1 MLIRDEKMK
10 IGGSNLSEFEELL
23 EKIQQQKPELTKQDI
38 EDKIKQKMEKIG
50 PGYLTNEGALF
61 LIAGDL
67 GISLKQNFKEL
78 PTEMG
83 LKDIYVGARDV
94 SIESRVLNISPT
106 KQFSRKDGSPFLLR
120 TMTVYDN
127 DSAVSVKLW
136 DEKANLPGIDEL
148 KPGDLI
154 KIIKAYVKSDL
165 NGSPTI
171 NVGSGSNIEST
182 NKESKICAVD
192 ELTIDVSEVKE
203 NQSNLVVSGKIDGSI
218 TTLEFTN
225 RRGEPGKGLR
235 MRLKGKDDA
244 TKGVVIWGR
253 DESFLP
259 KVIPQNAKVRLLGVR
274 TKVGNQGLEIHGNEA
289 TLVEIEGGKEVEPVI
304 VRIGTKR
311 NDGDKT
317 VAIGID
323 IKKNMVY
330 MSDSSKMLDSVNTGD
345 VVECM
350 PSKVFGNSITINHD
364 SFLRK
369 IDDDKSIPP
378 LSSLRTKIS
387 EVKSGN
393 DYCVEAIILKEPEK
407 REVQTK
413 TGETILL
420 SEMFVEDDSGQIWIK
435 GWRNQAILL
444 DGHSVGEIIS
454 VTAVNAKAGLEG
466 RTELFLTP
474 FSSIVK
480 KN

>member
-1 MLIRDEKMK
+1 MLIRDEKVK
-10 IGGSNLSEFEELL
+10 IKGSGLSEFEELL
-23 EKIQQQKPELTKQDI
+23 EKIQEQKPEFTKQDI
-38 EDKIKQKMEKIG
+38 EDRIKQKKEKIG
-50 PGYLTNEGALF
+50 VGYLTDQGALF
-61 LIAGDL
+61 LIASDL
-67 GISLKQNFKEL
+67 GISLKQDLKV
-78 PTEMG
+78 EMR
-83 LKDIYVGARDV
+83 LKDLYVGAKDV

-127 DSAVSVKLW
+127 DSTVSVKLW
-136 DEKANLPGIDEL
+136 DEKANLPGIEEL

-165 NGSPTI
+165 NGSPAI

-182 NKESKICAVD
+182 KKESEIRPID
-192 ELTIDVSEVKE
+192 DLTIDVSEVKE
-203 NQSNLVVSGKIDGSI
+203 NQSNLVVSGKIDGTI

-235 MRLKGKDDA
+235 MRLKGNDNA
-244 TKGVVIWGR
+244 TKGVVIWGK

-259 KVIPQNAKVRLLGVR
+259 KVISQNAKVKLLGVR

-304 VRIGTKR
+304 VRIGIKR
-311 NDGDKT
+311 NDGEKT
-317 VAIGID
+317 TAIGID
-323 IKKNMVY
+323 NKKNMVY
-330 MSDSSKMLDSVNTGD
+330 ISDSSNMLGSISTGD
-345 VVECM
+345 VIECM
-350 PSKVFGNSITINHD
+350 PSQVFGNSVTISRD

-369 IDDDKSIPP
+369 IDDDKNIPQ
-378 LSSLRTKIS
+378 LSNLRTKIS
-387 EVKSGN
+387 EIKSGN

-435 GWRNQAILL
+435 GWRNQAVIL

-474 FSSIVK
+474 FSDIVK

>member
-1 MLIRDEKMK
+1 
-10 IGGSNLSEFEELL
+10 LSEFEELL
-23 EKIQQQKPELTKQDI
+23 KKIQEQKPELTKQNID
-38 EDKIKQKMEKIG
+38 DRIKEKKEKIG
-50 PGYLTNEGALF
+50 TGYLTDQGALF
-61 LIAGDL
+61 LIASDL
-67 GISLKQNFKEL
+67 GISLKQSSTPKI
-78 PTEMG
+78 G
-83 LKDIYVGARDV
+83 LKDIYIGARDV

-136 DEKANLPGIDEL
+136 DEKANLPGIEEL

-165 NGSPTI
+165 DGSPTI
-171 NVGSGSNIEST
+171 NIGSGSNIESA
-182 NKESKICAVD
+182 NKESKICPIDDLA
-192 ELTIDVSEVKE
+192 IDVSNVKE
-203 NQSNLVVSGKIDGSI
+203 NQSNLVVLGKMDGNI

-235 MRLKGKDDA
+235 MRLKGNDGA
-244 TKGVVIWGR
+244 AKGVVIWGK

-259 KVIPQNAKVRLLGVR
+259 KVIPKDAKVRLLGVR

-289 TLVEIEGGKEVEPVI
+289 TLVEIEGGKEAEPVI
-304 VRIGTKR
+304 VRIATIKR
-311 NDGDKT
+311 NDGGKT
-317 VAIGID
+317 VAVGID
-323 IKKNMVY
+323 NKKNMIY
-330 MSDSSKMLDSVNTGD
+330 ISDSSKMLDSISMGD
-345 VVECM
+345 VIECM
-350 PSKVFGNSITINHD
+350 PSKVFGSSITINQD

-369 IDDDKSIPP
+369 IEDDSIP
-378 LSSLRTKIS
+378 SLANIRTKIS

-393 DYCVEAIILKEPEK
+393 DYCVEAIILKEPER

-413 TGETILL
+413 AGETILL
-420 SEMFVEDDSGQIWIK
+420 AEMFVEDDSGQIWIK

-444 DGHSVGEIIS
+444 DGLSVGEIIS
-454 VTAVNAKAGLEG
+454 VTGVNAKAGLEE

-474 FSSIVK
+474 FSDIVK

>member
-1 MLIRDEKMK
+1 MLIRDEKEK
-10 IGGSNLSEFEELL
+10 IEGSNLSEFDELL
-23 EKIQQQKPELTKQDI
+23 EKIQEQKPELTKQDI
-38 EDKIKQKMEKIG
+38 DDRIKQKKEKIG
-50 PGYLTNEGALF
+50 PGYLTDHGALF
-61 LIAGDL
+61 LIASDL
-67 GISLKQNFKEL
+67 GISLKQTLKI
-78 PTEMG
+78 EMS
-83 LKDIYVGARDV
+83 LKDIYIGAKDV

-136 DEKANLPGIDEL
+136 DEKANLPGIEEL

-165 NGSPTI
+165 DGSPTI
-171 NVGSGSNIEST
+171 NVGSGSNIEPT
-182 NKESKICAVD
+182 KKESKIRAVD
-192 ELTIDVSEVKE
+192 ELTIDISEVKE
-203 NQSNLVVSGKIDGSI
+203 NQTNLVVAGKIDGNI

-225 RRGEPGKGLR
+225 RRGEPGKGLKI
-235 MRLKGKDDA
+235 RLKGKDDT

-289 TLVEIEGGKEVEPVI
+289 TLVEIEGGKESEPVI
-304 VRIGTKR
+304 VRIATMKR
-311 NDGDKT
+311 NDGGKT
-317 VAIGID
+317 VAMGID
-323 IKKNMVY
+323 NNKNIVY
-330 MSDSSKMLDSVNTGD
+330 LSDSSNLLDPFTVGD
-345 VVECM
+345 VIECM
-350 PSKVFGNSITINHD
+350 PSQVFGSSITINHD
-364 SFLRK
+364 SFVRK
-369 IDDDKSIPP
+369 IDDDKSIPE

-387 EVKSGN
+387 EIKPGN

-420 SEMFVEDDSGQIWIK
+420 SEMFVEDDSDQIWIK

-444 DGHSVGEIIS
+444 DGLSVGEIIS
-454 VTAVNAKAGLEG
+454 VTTVNAKAGLEG

-474 FSSIVK
+474 FSVIVK

>member
-1 MLIRDEKMK
+1 
-10 IGGSNLSEFEELL
+10 LSEFEELL
-23 EKIQQQKPELTKQDI
+23 EKIQEQKPELTKQDI
-38 EDKIKQKMEKIG
+38 DDKIKQKKEKIG
-50 PGYLTNEGALF
+50 VGYLTDQGALF
-61 LIAGDL
+61 LIASDL
-67 GISLKQNFKEL
+67 GISLKQTLKV
-78 PTEMG
+78 EMG
-83 LKDIYVGARDV
+83 LKDIYVGAKDV

-127 DSAVSVKLW
+127 DSTVSVKLW
-136 DEKANLPGIDEL
+136 DEKANLPGIEEL

-171 NVGSGSNIEST
+171 NVGSGSNIESA
-182 NKESKICAVD
+182 NKESKICPIDDLAVD
-192 ELTIDVSEVKE
+192 VSDVKE
-203 NQSNLVVSGKIDGSI
+203 NQSNLVVLGKIDGNI

-225 RRGEPGKGLR
+225 KRGEPGKGLR
-235 MRLKGKDDA
+235 MRLKGNDGTA
-244 TKGVVIWGR
+244 KGVVIWGK

-259 KVIPQNAKVRLLGVR
+259 KLIPQNAKVRLLGVR

-289 TLVEIEGGKEVEPVI
+289 TLVEIEGGKETEPVI
-304 VRIGTKR
+304 VRIATIKR
-311 NDGDKT
+311 NDGEKT
-317 VAIGID
+317 IATGID
-323 IKKNMVY
+323 DKKNMVY
-330 MSDSSKMLDSVNTGD
+330 ISDSSNMLDSINIGD
-345 VVECM
+345 VIECM
-350 PSKVFGNSITINHD
+350 PSKVFGNSITINQD

-369 IDDDKSIPP
+369 IEDDKSIPP

-387 EVKSGN
+387 EIKSGN

-435 GWRNQAILL
+435 GWRNQAVLL
-444 DGHSVGEIIS
+444 DGLSVGEIIS
-454 VTAVNAKAGLEG
+454 VTTVNAKAGLEG

-474 FSSIVK
+474 FSTIVK

>member
-1 MLIRDEKMK
+1 M
-10 IGGSNLSEFEELL
+10 SEFEKLL
-23 EKIQQQKPELTKQDI
+23 EKIQEQKPELTRQDI
-38 EDKIKQKMEKIG
+38 DDKIKQKMEKIG

-67 GISLKQNFKEL
+67 GISLKQNLK
-78 PTEMG
+78 TEMG
-83 LKDIYVGARDV
+83 LKDIYVGAKDV
-94 SIESRVLNISPT
+94 SVESRVLNISPT

-136 DEKANLPGIDEL
+136 DEKANLPGIEEL

-165 NGSPTI
+165 DGSPTI
-171 NVGSGSNIEST
+171 NVGSGSNIEPT
-182 NKESKICAVD
+182 KKESKIRAVD
-192 ELTIDVSEVKE
+192 ELTIDISEVKE
-203 NQSNLVVSGKIDGSI
+203 NQTNLVVAGKIDGNI

-225 RRGEPGKGLR
+225 RRGEPGKGLKI
-235 MRLKGKDDA
+235 RLKGKDDT

-289 TLVEIEGGKEVEPVI
+289 TLVEIEGGKESEPVI
-304 VRIGTKR
+304 VRIATMKR
-311 NDGDKT
+311 NDGGKT
-317 VAIGID
+317 VAMGID
-323 IKKNMVY
+323 NNKNIVY
-330 MSDSSKMLDSVNTGD
+330 LSDSSNLLDPFTVGD
-345 VVECM
+345 VIECM
-350 PSKVFGNSITINHD
+350 PSQVFGSSITINHD
-364 SFLRK
+364 SFVRK
-369 IDDDKSIPP
+369 IDDDKSIPE

-387 EVKSGN
+387 EIKPGN

-420 SEMFVEDDSGQIWIK
+420 SEMFVEDDSDQIWIK

-444 DGHSVGEIIS
+444 DGLSVGEIIS
-454 VTAVNAKAGLEG
+454 VTTVNAKAGLEG

-474 FSSIVK
+474 FSVIVK

>member
-1 MLIRDEKMK
+1 M
-10 IGGSNLSEFEELL
+10 SEFEELL
-23 EKIQQQKPELTKQDI
+23 KKIQEQKPELTKQDI
-38 EDKIKQKMEKIG
+38 EDRIKQKKEKIG
-50 PGYLTNEGALF
+50 AGYLTDQGALF
-61 LIAGDL
+61 LIAADL
-67 GISLKQNFKEL
+67 GISLKQTLKV
-78 PTEMG
+78 EMN
-83 LKDIYVGARDV
+83 LKDLYVGAKDV

-136 DEKANLPGIDEL
+136 DEKANLPGIEDL

-182 NKESKICAVD
+182 NKESEICPID
-192 ELTIDVSEVKE
+192 DLTIDASEIKE
-203 NQSNLVVSGKIDGSI
+203 NQSNLVVSGKIDGNI

-235 MRLKGKDDA
+235 MRLKGNDGTA
-244 TKGVVIWGR
+244 KGVVIWGK

-259 KVIPQNAKVRLLGVR
+259 KVISQNAKVRLLGVR
-274 TKVGNQGLEIHGNEA
+274 TKIGNQGLEIHGNEA
-289 TLVEIEGGKEVEPVI
+289 TLVEIEGGKESEPVI
-304 VRIGTKR
+304 VRIATIKR
-311 NDGDKT
+311 NDGGKT

-323 IKKNMVY
+323 NKKNMVY
-330 MSDSSKMLDSVNTGD
+330 VSDSSNMLVPISAGD
-345 VVECM
+345 VIECM
-350 PSKVFGNSITINHD
+350 PSQVFGNSITINHD

-378 LSSLRTKIS
+378 LSELRTKIS

-393 DYCVEAIILKEPEK
+393 NYCVEAIILKEPEK

-413 TGETILL
+413 TGEMILL
-420 SEMFVEDDSGQIWIK
+420 SEMFVEDGSGQIWLK

>member
-1 MLIRDEKMK
+1 
-10 IGGSNLSEFEELL
+10 LSEFEELL
-23 EKIQQQKPELTKQDI
+23 EKIREQKPELTKEDI
-38 EDKIKQKMEKIG
+38 DDKIKQKKEKIG
-50 PGYLTNEGALF
+50 VGYLTDQGALF
-61 LIAGDL
+61 LIASDL
-67 GISLKQNFKEL
+67 GISLKQTLKV
-78 PTEMG
+78 EMG
-83 LKDIYVGARDV
+83 LKDIYVGAKDV

-127 DSAVSVKLW
+127 DSTASVKLW
-136 DEKANLPGIDEL
+136 DEKANLPGIEEL

-182 NKESKICAVD
+182 NKESKIVPIDDLA
-192 ELTIDVSEVKE
+192 IDVSDVKE
-203 NQSNLVVSGKIDGSI
+203 NQSNLVVLGKMDGNI

-225 RRGEPGKGLR
+225 KRGEPGKGLR
-235 MRLKGKDDA
+235 MRLKGNDG
-244 TKGVVIWGR
+244 TVKGVVIWGK

-259 KVIPQNAKVRLLGVR
+259 KVISKNAKVRLLGVR
-274 TKVGNQGLEIHGNEA
+274 TKVGNQGLEIHGNDA
-289 TLVEIEGGKEVEPVI
+289 TLIEVEGGKDTEPVI
-304 VRIGTKR
+304 VRIATIKR
-311 NDGDKT
+311 NDGGKT
-317 VAIGID
+317 VAVGID
-323 IKKNMVY
+323 SKKNMIY
-330 MSDSSKMLDSVNTGD
+330 ISDYSKMLDSYSMGD
-345 VVECM
+345 VIECM
-350 PSKVFGNSITINHD
+350 PSKVFGSSITINQD

-369 IDDDKSIPP
+369 IEDDSIPS
-378 LSSLRTKIS
+378 LSNIRTKIS
-387 EVKSGN
+387 EIKSGN

-444 DGHSVGEIIS
+444 DGLSVGEIIS
-454 VTAVNAKAGLEG
+454 VTGVNAKAGLEE

-474 FSSIVK
+474 FSVIVK

>member
-1 MLIRDEKMK
+1 
-10 IGGSNLSEFEELL
+10 LSEFEELL
-23 EKIQQQKPELTKQDI
+23 EKIQEQKPELTKQDI
-38 EDKIKQKMEKIG
+38 DDRVKQKIEKIG
-50 PGYLTNEGALF
+50 PGYLTDEGALF
-61 LIAGDL
+61 LIAKDL
-67 GISLKQNFKEL
+67 GISLKQTLK
-78 PTEMG
+78 TEMS
-83 LKDIYVGARDV
+83 LKDIYVGAKDV

-136 DEKANLPGIDEL
+136 DEKANLPGIEEL

-154 KIIKAYVKSDL
+154 KIIKAYIKSDL

-171 NVGSGSNIEST
+171 NVGSGSNIESA
-182 NKESKICAVD
+182 NKESKICPIDDLAVD
-192 ELTIDVSEVKE
+192 VSDVKE
-203 NQSNLVVSGKIDGSI
+203 NQSNLVVLGKMDGNI

-225 RRGEPGKGLR
+225 KRGEPGKGLR
-235 MRLKGKDDA
+235 MRLKGNDGTA
-244 TKGVVIWGR
+244 KGVVIWGK

-259 KVIPQNAKVRLLGVR
+259 KLIPQNAKVRLLGVR

-289 TLVEIEGGKEVEPVI
+289 TLVEIEGGKETEPVI
-304 VRIGTKR
+304 VRIATIKR
-311 NDGDKT
+311 NDGEKT
-317 VAIGID
+317 IATGID
-323 IKKNMVY
+323 DKKNMVY
-330 MSDSSKMLDSVNTGD
+330 ISDSSNMLDSINIGD
-345 VVECM
+345 VIECM
-350 PSKVFGNSITINHD
+350 PSQVFGNSITINQD

-369 IDDDKSIPP
+369 IEDDKSVPS

-387 EVKSGN
+387 DVKSGN

-474 FSSIVK
+474 FSAIVK

>member
-1 MLIRDEKMK
+1 M
-10 IGGSNLSEFEELL
+10 S
-23 EKIQQQKPELTKQDI
+23 
-38 EDKIKQKMEKIG
+38 
-50 PGYLTNEGALF
+50 
-61 LIAGDL
+61 
-67 GISLKQNFKEL
+67 
-78 PTEMG
+78 
-83 LKDIYVGARDV
+83 LKDIYIGAKDV

-136 DEKANLPGIDEL
+136 DEKANLPGIEEL

-165 NGSPTI
+165 DGSPTI
-171 NVGSGSNIEST
+171 NVGSGSNIEPT
-182 NKESKICAVD
+182 KKESKIRAVD

-203 NQSNLVVSGKIDGSI
+203 NQTNLVVAGKIDGNI

-225 RRGEPGKGLR
+225 RRGEPGKGLKI
-235 MRLKGKDDA
+235 RLKGKDDT
-244 TKGVVIWGR
+244 TKGVVVWGK

-289 TLVEIEGGKEVEPVI
+289 TLVEIEGGKESEPVI
-304 VRIGTKR
+304 VRIATMKR
-311 NDGDKT
+311 NDGGKT
-317 VAIGID
+317 VAMGID
-323 IKKNMVY
+323 NNKNIVY
-330 MSDSSKMLDSVNTGD
+330 LSDSSNLLDPFAVGD
-345 VVECM
+345 VIECM
-350 PSKVFGNSITINHD
+350 PSQVFGSSITINHD
-364 SFLRK
+364 SFVRK
-369 IDDDKSIPP
+369 IDDDKSIPE

-387 EVKSGN
+387 EIKPGN

-420 SEMFVEDDSGQIWIK
+420 SEMFVEDDSDQIWIK

-444 DGHSVGEIIS
+444 DGLSVGEIIS
-454 VTAVNAKAGLEG
+454 VTTVNAKAGLEG

-474 FSSIVK
+474 FSVIVK

>member
-1 MLIRDEKMK
+1 M
-10 IGGSNLSEFEELL
+10 SEFEELL
-23 EKIQQQKPELTKQDI
+23 EKIQEQKPELTKQDI
-38 EDKIKQKMEKIG
+38 EDRIKQKKEKIG
-50 PGYLTNEGALF
+50 TGYLTDQGALF
-61 LIAGDL
+61 LIASDL
-67 GISLKQNFKEL
+67 GISLKQTLKV
-78 PTEMG
+78 EMN
-83 LKDIYVGARDV
+83 LKDLYVGAKDV
-94 SIESRVLNISPT
+94 SIESRVLNISPA

-136 DEKANLPGIDEL
+136 DEKANLPGIEDL

-182 NKESKICAVD
+182 NKESEICPID
-192 ELTIDVSEVKE
+192 DLTIDASEIKE
-203 NQSNLVVSGKIDGSI
+203 NQNNLVVSGKIDGGI

-235 MRLKGKDDA
+235 MRLKGNDGT
-244 TKGVVIWGR
+244 TKGVVIWGK

-259 KVIPQNAKVRLLGVR
+259 KVISQNAKVRLLGVR

-289 TLVEIEGGKEVEPVI
+289 TLIEIEGGKELEPVI
-304 VRIGTKR
+304 VRIATKR
-311 NDGDKT
+311 NDGEKT

-330 MSDSSKMLDSVNTGD
+330 VSDSSKMLDSISTGD
-345 VVECM
+345 VIECM
-350 PSKVFGNSITINHD
+350 PSKVFGSSITINHD

-378 LSSLRTKIS
+378 LSDLRTKIS

-393 DYCVEAIILKEPEK
+393 DYCVEAIILKEPER

-474 FSSIVK
+474 FSAIVK

>member
-1 MLIRDEKMK
+1 M
-10 IGGSNLSEFEELL
+10 SEFEELL
-23 EKIQQQKPELTKQDI
+23 EKIQEQKPELTKQDI
-38 EDKIKQKMEKIG
+38 DDRIKQKKEKIG
-50 PGYLTNEGALF
+50 AGYLTDQGALF
-61 LIAGDL
+61 LIASDL
-67 GISLKQNFKEL
+67 GISLKQTLKV
-78 PTEMG
+78 EMN
-83 LKDIYVGARDV
+83 LKDLYVGAKDV
-94 SIESRVLNISPT
+94 SIESRVLNISPA

-136 DEKANLPGIDEL
+136 DEKANLPGIEDL

-182 NKESKICAVD
+182 NKESEIRPIND
-192 ELTIDVSEVKE
+192 LTIDVSEVKE
-203 NQSNLVVSGKIDGSI
+203 NQSNLVVSGKIDGGI

-235 MRLKGKDDA
+235 MRLKGNDGTA
-244 TKGVVIWGR
+244 KGVVIWGK

-259 KVIPQNAKVRLLGVR
+259 KVISQNAKVRLLGVR
-274 TKVGNQGLEIHGNEA
+274 TKIGNQGLEIHGNEA
-289 TLVEIEGGKEVEPVI
+289 TLVEIEGGKESEPVI
-304 VRIGTKR
+304 VRIATIKR
-311 NDGDKT
+311 NDGGKT

-323 IKKNMVY
+323 NKKNMVY
-330 MSDSSKMLDSVNTGD
+330 VSDSSNMLVPISAGD
-345 VVECM
+345 VIECM
-350 PSKVFGNSITINHD
+350 PSQVFGNSITINHD

-378 LSSLRTKIS
+378 LSELRTKIS

-444 DGHSVGEIIS
+444 DGLSGGEVIS

-466 RTELFLTP
+466 KTELFLTQ

>member
-1 MLIRDEKMK
+1 MLIRDEKEK
-10 IGGSNLSEFEELL
+10 IVGSDLSEFDELL
-23 EKIQQQKPELTKQDI
+23 EKIQEQKPELTKQDI
-38 EDKIKQKMEKIG
+38 DDRIEQKKEKIG
-50 PGYLTNEGALF
+50 SGYLTDHGALF
-61 LIAGDL
+61 LIASDL
-67 GISLKQNFKEL
+67 GISLKQTLKI
-78 PTEMG
+78 EMS
-83 LKDIYVGARDV
+83 LKDIYIGAKDV
-94 SIESRVLNISPT
+94 SVESRVLNISPT

-136 DEKANLPGIDEL
+136 DEKANLPGIEEL

-165 NGSPTI
+165 DGSPTI
-171 NVGSGSNIEST
+171 NVGSGSNIEPT
-182 NKESKICAVD
+182 KKESKIRAVD
-192 ELTIDVSEVKE
+192 ELTIDISEVKE
-203 NQSNLVVSGKIDGSI
+203 NQTNLVVAGKIDGNI

-225 RRGEPGKGLR
+225 RRGEPGKGLKI
-235 MRLKGKDDA
+235 RLKGKDDT

-289 TLVEIEGGKEVEPVI
+289 TLVEIEGGKESEPVI
-304 VRIGTKR
+304 VRIATMKR
-311 NDGDKT
+311 NDGGKT
-317 VAIGID
+317 VAMGID
-323 IKKNMVY
+323 NNKNIVY
-330 MSDSSKMLDSVNTGD
+330 LSDSSNLLDPITVGD
-345 VVECM
+345 VIECM
-350 PSKVFGNSITINHD
+350 PSQVFGSSITINHD
-364 SFLRK
+364 SLVRK
-369 IDDDKSIPP
+369 IDDDKSIPE

-387 EVKSGN
+387 EIKPGN

-420 SEMFVEDDSGQIWIK
+420 SEMFVEDDSDQIWIK

-444 DGHSVGEIIS
+444 DGLSVGEIIS
-454 VTAVNAKAGLEG
+454 VTTVNAKAGLEG

-474 FSSIVK
+474 YSVIVK

>member
-1 MLIRDEKMK
+1 M
-10 IGGSNLSEFEELL
+10 SEFEELL
-23 EKIQQQKPELTKQDI
+23 EKIQEQKPELTKQDI
-38 EDKIKQKMEKIG
+38 DDRIKQKIEKIG
-50 PGYLTNEGALF
+50 PGYLTDEGALF
-61 LIAGDL
+61 LIAKDL
-67 GISLKQNFKEL
+67 GISLKQTLK
-78 PTEMG
+78 TEMS
-83 LKDIYVGARDV
+83 LKDIYVGAKDV

-127 DSAVSVKLW
+127 DSTVSVKLW
-136 DEKANLPGIDEL
+136 DEKANLPGIEEL

-154 KIIKAYVKSDL
+154 KIIKAYIKSDL

-182 NKESKICAVD
+182 NKESKIIAVD
-192 ELTIDVSEVKE
+192 ELTVDISQVKE
-203 NQSNLVVSGKIDGSI
+203 NQSNLVISGKIDGSI

-225 RRGEPGKGLR
+225 RRGEPGKGLK
-235 MRLKGKDDA
+235 MRLKGNDDA
-244 TKGVVIWGR
+244 TKGVVIWGK

-274 TKVGNQGLEIHGNEA
+274 TKIGNQGLEIHGNEA
-289 TLVEIEGGKEVEPVI
+289 TLIEIEGGKESEPVI
-304 VRIGTKR
+304 VRIATMKR
-311 NDGDKT
+311 NDGGKT
-317 VAIGID
+317 VAMGID
-323 IKKNMVY
+323 NKKNMVY
-330 MSDSSKMLDSVNTGD
+330 LTDSSNMLDSISAGD
-345 VVECM
+345 VIECM
-350 PSKVFGNSITINHD
+350 PAQVFGNAVTINHN
-364 SFLRK
+364 SFVRK
-369 IDDDKSIPP
+369 IDDESIPQ

-387 EVKSGN
+387 EIKSGN
-393 DYCVEAIILKEPEK
+393 NYCVEAIILKEPEK

-444 DGHSVGEIIS
+444 DGLSSGEIIS

-474 FSSIVK
+474 FSAVVK

>member
-1 MLIRDEKMK
+1 
-10 IGGSNLSEFEELL
+10 LSEFEELL
-23 EKIQQQKPELTKQDI
+23 EKIQEQKPELTKQDI
-38 EDKIKQKMEKIG
+38 EDRIKQKKEKIG
-50 PGYLTNEGALF
+50 TGYLTDQGALF
-61 LIAGDL
+61 LIASDL
-67 GISLKQNFKEL
+67 GISLKQTLKV
-78 PTEMG
+78 EMN
-83 LKDIYVGARDV
+83 LKDLYVGAKDV
-94 SIESRVLNISPT
+94 SIESRVLNISPA

-136 DEKANLPGIDEL
+136 DEKANLPGIEDL

-182 NKESKICAVD
+182 NKESGIRPID
-192 ELTIDVSEVKE
+192 DLTIDVSEVKE
-203 NQSNLVVSGKIDGSI
+203 NQSNLVVSGKIDGNI

-235 MRLKGKDDA
+235 MRLKGNDGTA
-244 TKGVVIWGR
+244 KGVVIWGK
-253 DESFLP
+253 DESLLP
-259 KVIPQNAKVRLLGVR
+259 KVISQNAKVRLLGVR
-274 TKVGNQGLEIHGNEA
+274 TKIGNQGLEIHGNEA
-289 TLVEIEGGKEVEPVI
+289 TLVEIEGGKESEPVI
-304 VRIGTKR
+304 VRIATIKR
-311 NDGDKT
+311 NDGGKT

-323 IKKNMVY
+323 NKKNMVY
-330 MSDSSKMLDSVNTGD
+330 VSDSSNMLVPISAGD
-345 VVECM
+345 VIECM
-350 PSKVFGNSITINHD
+350 PSQVFGNSITINHD

-378 LSSLRTKIS
+378 LSELRTKIS

-435 GWRNQAILL
+435 GRRNQAILL

-474 FSSIVK
+474 FSAIVK